1 MSSRRSFLQTAV
13 TAVAVLG
20 GPSRVFGMNPPPAGT
35 RLTPASAAD
44 RLVPRAPLQVIT
56 PDVKDLTFTIDN
68 GTKVF
73 QLIAE
78 PVKRKIA
85 PWKTI
90 DW

>member
-1 MSSRRSFLQTAV
+1 M
-13 TAVAVLG
+13 
-20 GPSRVFGMNPPPAGT
+20 FGMNPPPAGT

-85 PWKTI
+85 PWKTL
-90 DW
+90 DC